1 MFETLRHILE
11 ITLERLSTQITTY
24 LPGLLAALTI
34 VLGAYVMARLTRWVM
49 NKIFKGMALDRFLQQ
64 SGLST
69 LLSRSGSLHST
80 RLVAES
86 AYWVILLVGLLT
98 GLSAFNTNI
107 TTRMTETVVLLFP
120 KLVTAAVIL
129 LAGAWLGQYLGRSA
143 LVWAVNEGL
152 PFARRIATGVRVA
165 ILFVA
170 VVVAADQLNF
180 ARNVFLSAFL
190 IVAGGAILTISL
202 ILGLRSR
209 DWISQFMQD
218 KESHSEEPFERSFR
232 RHV

>member
-1 MFETLRHILE
+1 MFETLRNILE
-11 ITLERLSTQITTY
+11 ITLERLSSQITTY

-34 VLGAYVMARLTRWVM
+34 VLGAYVVARLTRWLM

-69 LLSRSGSLHST
+69 LLSRSGSLRAT

-86 AYWVILLVGLLT
+86 TYWVILLVGLLT
-98 GLSAFNTNI
+98 GLSVFNTNL
-107 TTRMTETVVLLFP
+107 TTRITEMVVLLFP

-143 LVWAVNEGL
+143 LVWAVNEEV
-152 PFARRIATGVRVA
+152 PFARRIAAGVRVA

-209 DWISQFMQD
+209 DWISQFMQGKD
-218 KESHSEEPFERSFR
+218 SHSEEPLERSFR

>member
-1 MFETLRHILE
+1 MFETLRNILK
-11 ITLERLSTQITTY
+11 ITLERLSSQITTY

-34 VLGAYVMARLTRWVM
+34 VLGAYVVARLTRWLM

-69 LLSRSGSLHST
+69 LLSRSGSLRAT

-86 AYWVILLVGLLT
+86 TFWVILLVGLLT
-98 GLSAFNTNI
+98 GLSAFNTNL
-107 TTRMTETVVLLFP
+107 TTRITEMVVLLFP

-143 LVWAVNEGL
+143 LVWAVNEEV
-152 PFARRIATGVRVA
+152 PFARRIAAGVRVA

-218 KESHSEEPFERSFR
+218 KESHSEEPLERSFR

>member
-34 VLGAYVMARLTRWVM
+34 VLGAYVIARFTRWVM

-170 VVVAADQLNF
+170 VVVVADQINF
-180 ARNVFLSAFL
+180 ARNVFLSVFL
-190 IVAGGAILTISL
+190 IFATGAVLTISL

-209 DWISQFMQD
+209 DWISQFKHD
-218 KESHSEEPFERSFR
+218 KDSHSDEPLEHSFR
-232 RHV
+232 RHI

>member
-11 ITLERLSTQITTY
+11 ITLERLSTQITIY

-34 VLGAYVMARLTRWVM
+34 VLGAYVMGRLTRWVM

-120 KLVTAAVIL
+120 KLITAAVIL
-129 LAGAWLGQYLGRSA
+129 LVGVWLGQYLGRST

-170 VVVAADQLNF
+170 VVVVADQLNF

-190 IVAGGAILTISL
+190 ILAGGAVLTISL

-209 DWISQFMQD
+209 DWISQFKQGKD
-218 KESHSEEPFERSFR
+218 SHSEEPLERSFR
-232 RHV
+232 RHI